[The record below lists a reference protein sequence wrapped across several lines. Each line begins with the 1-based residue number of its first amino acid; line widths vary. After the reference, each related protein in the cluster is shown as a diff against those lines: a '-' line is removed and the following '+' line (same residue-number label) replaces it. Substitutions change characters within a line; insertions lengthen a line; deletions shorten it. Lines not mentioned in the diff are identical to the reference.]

1 MSAECSAGNIPPGY
15 KQTEVGAIPDDW
27 NIQPLG
33 SLADVTM
40 GQSPVGSSYN
50 KSGIGLPLINGPTEF
65 TKKYPVKV
73 QWTSEPTKTCRKDD
87 LLLCVR
93 GSSTGRTNVSNDE
106 YCIGRGIA
114 AIRAKSSSNTA
125 YLTYQIHL
133 GIEELLTLSAGSTFP
148 NVDGKSIRSIQ
159 IPIPPTKAEQVAIA
173 EALSDTDAFIESLEQ
188 LISKKRQIKQG
199 AMQELLTG
207 KRRLP
212 GFEIKQGYKQT
223 EVGVIPE
230 DWRTPTLESLT
241 VLMTNGFV
249 GTATTHYAS
258 NDNGIL
264 YIQGYNVE
272 ENSFNFH
279 GIKFVTEDF
288 HSTHMKSCLRGGDL
302 LTVQTGDVG
311 LTTVVPE
318 SLAGSNCHALIISRF
333 DQKQVFST
341 FISYYLNSKPGRS
354 RLKLIEIGTTMKH
367 LNVGDMLQFT
377 VPLPPTKAEQ
387 EAIASILSDMDSEIT
402 ALEEKLAKAR
412 QIKQGMMQEL
422 LTGKIRLI

>member
-1 MSAECSAGNIPPGY
+1 MITECSTGNIPPGY
-15 KQTEVGAIPDDW
+15 KQTEVGVIPEDW
-27 NIQPLG
+27 NIEPLG

-114 AIRAKSSSNTA
+114 AIRAKPSSNTA

-159 IPIPPTKAEQVAIA
+159 IPIPPTKAEQETIA
-173 EALSDTDAFIESLEQ
+173 EALSDADAFIESLEQ
-188 LISKKRQIKQG
+188 LIAKKRQIKQG

-207 KRRLP
+207 KRRMP
-212 GFEIKQGYKQT
+212 GFSGEWETKLLGEVIAGCSSGATPYRGRSDYYKGNVKWIT
-223 EVGVIPE
+223 SGELNYNLIT
-230 DWRTPTLESLT
+230 DTLEHISNEAVENTNLKMHPIGIF
-241 VLMTNGFV
+241 LMAITGLEAAGTRGACGIVGSPSTTNQSCMAIYPTSELKTEYLYHYYVFRGNELALQYCQ
-249 GTATTHYAS
+249 GTKQQSYTAK
-258 NDNGIL
+258 L
-264 YIQGYNVE
+264 V
-272 ENSFNFH
+272 
-279 GIKFVTEDF
+279 K
-288 HSTHMKSCLRGGDL
+288 L
-302 LTVQTGDVG
+302 LPID
-311 LTTVVPE
+311 
-318 SLAGSNCHALIISRF
+318 
-333 DQKQVFST
+333 
-341 FISYYLNSKPGRS
+341 
-354 RLKLIEIGTTMKH
+354 
-367 LNVGDMLQFT
+367 
-377 VPLPPTKAEQ
+377 LPPSIEEQ

-402 ALEEKLAKAR
+402 VLEEKLAKAR